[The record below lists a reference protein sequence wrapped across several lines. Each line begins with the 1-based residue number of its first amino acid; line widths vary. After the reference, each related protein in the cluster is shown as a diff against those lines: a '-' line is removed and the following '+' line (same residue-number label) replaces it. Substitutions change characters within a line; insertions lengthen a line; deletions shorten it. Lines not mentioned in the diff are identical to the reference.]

1 MARILPDR
9 DVKKLLSCCVIG
21 GLESQLNP
29 DGIELRLGKHIRS
42 LSTGEEREIPDGH
55 FVKIA
60 PGENVIISSLEKID
74 FSKEATAKVFPGNMV
89 MAFITPTTT
98 MMRMREGITQSAT
111 KFDPGFVGQ
120 LNWGLRN
127 SSIKDLILQNGE
139 SIFKLTFWLLTFLLV
154 ALFFPVG
161 LIPYCPPVGYIF
173 YLGHLIL
180 TCSVQTRKWFRILII
195 ILVVAIIINLAGCA
209 EMNRQLSHF
218 SP

>member
-1 MARILPDR
+1 MPDTHLVEKQTTYKPHIVSR
-9 DVKKLLSCCVIG
+9 LFWWWFVYLVPPQLGLLLYSVFIDH
-21 GLESQLNP
+21 SSP
-29 DGIELRLGKHIRS
+29 DYY
-42 LSTGEEREIPDGH
+42 P
-55 FVKIA
+55 
-60 PGENVIISSLEKID
+60 
-74 FSKEATAKVFPGNMV
+74 
-89 MAFITPTTT
+89 
-98 MMRMREGITQSAT
+98 
-111 KFDPGFVGQ
+111 
-120 LNWGLRN
+120 
-127 SSIKDLILQNGE
+127 
-139 SIFKLTFWLLTFLLV
+139 LTFLLV